1 MMTNSHKFFCNKDCK
16 YYPCHKELTDIN
28 CLFCFCPLYFTFECG
43 GKWKA
48 LKNGYKDC
56 SECTLPHEEHGY
68 EWVLSKLKKGK
79 KNEL

>member
-1 MMTNSHKFFCNKDCK
+1 MHFKFFQHKECE
-16 YYPCHKELTDIN
+16 YFPCHKTENLN

-43 GKWKA
+43 GKWKV

-56 SECTLPHEEHGY
+56 SECTLPHEEYGY
-68 EWVLSKLKKGK
+68 DWILSKLEKGK